1 MTPEPQRLQYLE
13 AMGVTAWVARYQLPN
28 ARPSETC
35 EWELPEPGDTSPPA
49 ERLHALIDEVAPAVR
64 PSTSAA
70 SVAPPPAAGR
80 VRQLLGMTVA
90 EGKESTEQ
98 DVAPAADTSPMA
110 SQEPLRFSL
119 QVACLEG
126 RWLVLLPGLAAVSE
140 ENVRLLCNL
149 LAAAGITTHDGPDFH
164 WLRWPPVE
172 GLAVNDPL
180 EEAAD
185 GLRAFIAGAA
195 RQAWSPERVLVF
207 GRHELIDPLLGL
219 SAGRCELLELPGWQ
233 GPSLDVLAA
242 SAEAKRAL
250 WPTLLEWRRTWRGE
264 AG

>member
-1 MTPEPQRLQYLE
+1 
-13 AMGVTAWVARYQLPN
+13 MGVAR
-28 ARPSETC
+28 AGGHVT
-35 EWELPEPGDTSPPA
+35 PA